1 MGTSFMCLIASM
13 KPQFAIN
20 NMDTTITPDITASIL
35 TVLKKFSHPCILVGQ
50 AAHRWMGC
58 GGCVDNAIDLL
69 VRDDQF
75 ELITAAFIDSGY
87 WGLFN
92 PRSKRASN
100 MTALLLSK
108 VEDHEQLRGHEGL
121 KDSRQPEDDEKLEVD
136 SFLNYCCDADQAL
149 QLTVETTQEWPFN
162 YIRLWSEQTFHI
174 QVDGAMLIQIP
185 ALYHGQPLL
194 AENDFHPTSSRAD
207 GWHFGPEK
215 LSNLDTG
222 LLTIGEADDT
232 NLFIPTIPSYLDALV
247 YHITRYNNT
256 KTSLAFI
263 SQWQIRNLTRY
274 LYLELPGLR
283 NQILFEVEGSTERFL
298 ENYFNN
304 YKRKP
309 FYVLSKEGELVLV
322 ERHRPDSYPEL
333 FSTPANTPRSV
344 V

>member
-1 MGTSFMCLIASM
+1 
-13 KPQFAIN
+13 
-20 NMDTTITPDITASIL
+20 MDATITPDITASIF
-35 TVLKKFSHPCILVGQ
+35 TVLKKFGHPFILVGQ

-58 GGCVDNAIDLL
+58 GGCVDDAIDLL

-75 ELITAAFIDSGY
+75 ELIIAAFINSGY

-92 PRSKRASN
+92 PRFERASN
-100 MTALLLSK
+100 ITALSLSK
-108 VEDHEQLRGHEGL
+108 VEDHEQLRPCEGL

-136 SFLNYCCDADQAL
+136 IFLNYCCDADQTL

-162 YIRLWSEQTFHI
+162 YIRLWSEHTFHI
-174 QVDGAMLIQIP
+174 QVNGATLIQIP
-185 ALYHGQPLL
+185 ALYHGRPLL
-194 AENDFHPTSSRAD
+194 AENNFHPTSNRAD
-207 GWHFGPEK
+207 EWHFGPEK

-222 LLTIGEADDT
+222 HLTLGKADDT
-232 NLFIPTIPSYLDALV
+232 NLFIPTIPTYLDALV
-247 YHITRYNNT
+247 YHIIQYTNT

-274 LYLELPGLR
+274 LYLELPDLR

-322 ERHRPDSYPEL
+322 ERHSRSSYPEL
-333 FSTPANTPRSV
+333 FPGHADTPRSV